1 MNDSLVGRTA
11 VVTGGSGGIG
21 AAIASELSAA
31 GAAVL
36 IGYGTHKEQAQEL
49 ADTLLKTGGKAQIVQ
64 ADVSTT
70 DGANKLVQVAIQ
82 HFGSLDI
89 LVNNAGIT
97 RDSLFLRMKEADW
110 DAVINTNLKSVY
122 LCTSAASR
130 YLLRSAYGRVI
141 NITSVVGLS
150 GNIGQANYAAA
161 KAGMIGLTKTLA
173 LEFAGRKVTV
183 NAVAPGF
190 IATAMTAVLSDDDK
204 DKLLRDVP
212 LKRLGLPNEVA
223 YLVSFLASDQAAY
236 ITGQV
241 LQVDGG
247 LST

>member
-31 GAAVL
+31 GAAVI
-36 IGYGTHKEQAQEL
+36 IGYGAHKEQAQEL
-49 ADTLLKTGGKAQIVQ
+49 ADTLVKAGGRAQIVQ
-64 ADVSTT
+64 ADISIA
-70 DGANKLVQVAIQ
+70 DGADKLVQAAIQ
-82 HFGSLDI
+82 HFGGLDV

-130 YLLRSAYGRVI
+130 HLLRSTFGRVI
-141 NITSVVGLS
+141 NITSVVGLA

-173 LEFAGRKVTV
+173 LEFAGRRVTV

-190 IATAMTAVLSDDDK
+190 IATPMTAVLTDDDK

-212 LKRLGLPNEVA
+212 LKRLGLPSEIA
-223 YLVSFLASDQAAY
+223 YLVRFLASDQAAY

-247 LST
+247 LSM

>member
-1 MNDSLVGRTA
+1 MNDSLIGRTA

-21 AAIASELSAA
+21 AAIASELSFA
-31 GAAVL
+31 GAAVI
-36 IGYGTHKEQAQEL
+36 IGYGAHKEQAQEL
-49 ADTLLKTGGKAQIVQ
+49 AETLVKAGGRAQIVQ
-64 ADVSTT
+64 ADISTA
-70 DGANKLVQVAIQ
+70 DGANKLVQAAIQ
-82 HFGSLDI
+82 HFGGLDI

-130 YLLRSAYGRVI
+130 YLLRSAFGRVI
-141 NITSVVGLS
+141 NITSVVGLA

-190 IATAMTAVLSDDDK
+190 IATAMTAVLTEDDK
-204 DKLLRDVP
+204 DKLLHDVP
-212 LKRLGLPNEVA
+212 LKRLGLPSEIA
-223 YLVSFLASDQAAY
+223 YLVRFLASDQAAY

-247 LST
+247 LSM

>member
-1 MNDSLVGRTA
+1 MNDTLLGRTA

-21 AAIASELSAA
+21 GAIAAKLSEA

-36 IGYGTHKEQAQEL
+36 IGYGARKEPAEEL
-49 ADTLLKTGGKAQIVQ
+49 AHKLVEAGGQAQIVQ

-70 DGANKLVQVAIQ
+70 DGAKSLVEAAGR
-82 HFGSLDI
+82 HFGGLDI

-97 RDSLFLRMKEADW
+97 RDSLFIRMKEADW
-110 DAVINTNLKSVY
+110 DAVIDTNLKSVY
-122 LCTSAASR
+122 LCTQAASR
-130 YLLRSAYGRVI
+130 QLLRSSYGRII

-150 GNIGQANYAAA
+150 GNVGQANYSAA

-190 IATAMTAVLSDDDK
+190 ITTAMTEVLSDDDK

-212 LKRLGLPNEVA
+212 LKRLGQPEEIA
-223 YLVSFLASDQAAY
+223 YLVRFLASDQAAY

-247 LST
+247 LSM